1 MKYIPILI
9 QEYIECEQALKE
21 AEKLLDSGSPDANA
35 ISRLEMILSADTDA
49 MAMIRMHREY
59 GNRLPVVLEMI
70 AGIRK
75 KYASLWPSEPV
86 SADKP
91 LIVPVTDAEMLSGDW
106 ASCVSQAKANNLEIA
121 TARQIAE
128 LRMKHGRDSD
138 YCTKGGWVAENFNY
152 LPDGNI
158 YIASRDFN
166 PLFLFAE
173 EATKAH
179 AAGKEFFPY
188 GGYLQGIFDA
198 EKQGKALL
206 LKRKDVPDEIS
217 VDAFGKEP
225 LTAFIG
231 WNQDY
236 GEFLDS
242 CGIKKIKLYVAEEK
256 YAKKQ
261 KQAFSR
267 ALWADYLLCNNSA
280 LYGYSDYLN
289 FLNYYIGRVS
299 GVRRRGEQPQVRE
312 RSEVNLGTA
321 VTKAASSG
329 ERSETGS
336 TGPR

>member
-1 MKYIPILI
+1 M
-9 QEYIECEQALKE
+9 
-21 AEKLLDSGSPDANA
+21 
-35 ISRLEMILSADTDA
+35 
-49 MAMIRMHREY
+49 
-59 GNRLPVVLEMI
+59 
-70 AGIRK
+70 
-75 KYASLWPSEPV
+75 

-256 YAKKQ
+256 YAKNKSRHS
-261 KQAFSR
+261 AAPSGLTTSFATILPFTATATTSTSSTTTSTCLRGTSSWRAAAGSR
-267 ALWADYLLCNNSA
+267 AK
-280 LYGYSDYLN
+280 
-289 FLNYYIGRVS
+289 
-299 GVRRRGEQPQVRE
+299 
-312 RSEVNLGTA
+312 RSEPWN
-321 VTKAASSG
+321 SG
-329 ERSETGS
+329 DKGCEQRRAERDREHRSKMTYTPKLLQEYIECERALKEAEKLLDSGS
-336 TGPR
+336 PDANAISRLEMILSADTDAMAMIRMHREYGQKLPVILERLTEKR